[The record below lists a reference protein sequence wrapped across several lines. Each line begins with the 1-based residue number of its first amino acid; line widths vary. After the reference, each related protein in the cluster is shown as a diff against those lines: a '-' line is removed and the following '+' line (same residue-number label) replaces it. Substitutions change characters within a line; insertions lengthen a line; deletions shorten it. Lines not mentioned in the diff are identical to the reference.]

1 MKILIVGS
9 KGFIGSHLVNYF
21 QNRENDV
28 WQCDVI
34 ADYKTSQYIQ
44 IDASNSDFNVVF
56 QRQAYDVC
64 INCSGA
70 ASVPDSLNNPYRDFL
85 LNAVN
90 VYAMLNAIRLHSPSC
105 RFINLSSAAVYGNP
119 QVLPVTEDAS
129 IAPMSPYGRH
139 KVMAES
145 ICREFVEEFGLRTCS
160 LRIFSAYGKGL
171 CKQIFWDMNRKMT
184 DSNDALFWGTGEE
197 TRDFVH
203 VQDIAQ
209 AVELVI
215 NNAKF
220 QGESINI
227 ANGISTTIK
236 EAVNLFAKL
245 KGYKGKINFNGTV
258 RDGDP
263 RFWQADISILTS
275 WGYRPTVTLENG
287 LIEYIEWAE
296 DQL

>member
-28 WQCDVI
+28 WQSDVI
-34 ADYKTSQYIQ
+34 VDYKTSQYIQ

-70 ASVPDSLNNPYRDFL
+70 ASVPDSLNNPHRDFL

-90 VYAMLNAIRLHSPSC
+90 VYAMLNAIRLHCPSC

-119 QVLPVTEDAS
+119 QVLPVAETAS

-139 KVMAES
+139 KVIAES
-145 ICREFVEEFGLRTCS
+145 ICREFVQEFGLRTCS

-184 DSNDALFWGTGEE
+184 DTTESVFFGTGDE
-197 TRDFVH
+197 TRDFIH
-203 VQDIAQ
+203 IHDIVQ
-209 AVELVI
+209 AVDLVI
-215 NNAKF
+215 KNADFK
-220 QGESINI
+220 GEAINV
-227 ANGISTTIK
+227 ANGEATTIY
-236 EAVNLFAKL
+236 EVANLFADI
-245 KGYKGKINFNGTV
+245 KGYKGKIIFNGSV
-258 RDGDP
+258 REGDP
-263 RFWQADISILTS
+263 RFWQADISTLKS
-275 WGYRPTVTLENG
+275 WGYKQTISLEQG
-287 LIEYIEWAE
+287 LRNYIKWVE